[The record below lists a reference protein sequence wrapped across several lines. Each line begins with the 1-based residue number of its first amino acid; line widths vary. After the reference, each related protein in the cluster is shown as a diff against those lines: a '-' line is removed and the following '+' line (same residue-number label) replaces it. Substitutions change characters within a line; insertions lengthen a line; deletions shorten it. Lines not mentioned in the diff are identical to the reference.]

1 MTPPNGKTTLGKLS
15 NEIKTA
21 QLVNALSQEL
31 DEDARRRGS
40 KGILPL
46 NGYAEK
52 IYGVK
57 LSDALKEVCRPLLD
71 ETVEDVD
78 DIRMVFIFGIVAWNL
93 AVLAKLAPEKF
104 QENYDIIRSAA
115 PAHRVKNWDRDM
127 TLLIG
132 RKQKLFPQIDMM
144 LSDCKVV
151 HEGNQYRLAVAGTP
165 CDDIPAADLKKMFP
179 EAFERAEK
187 PSLWQ
192 KIRGCLGW
200 NASGRDEPD
209 LELPAPVQSNDS
221 SSSEMIPPPELI
233 SPEDIFLSEEFESDD
248 AMPSYREI
256 FPSEPE
262 ITLFI
267 GNRVLTVNDFYCLN
281 PDCRCH
287 ESIVEFAVAETGEE
301 RELIFGVY
309 AIDYQTLEWSIASG
323 YPASAADIPL
333 PVLRSMT
340 ENQIPDFYQTLEK
353 RHKKLRQVFATR
365 KQGTRSGSNRTAKK
379 KKRKKNKR

>member
-1 MTPPNGKTTLGKLS
+1 MATPNGKTTLGKSS
-15 NEIKTA
+15 NEMKIS
-21 QLVNALSQEL
+21 QLVDALSQEL
-31 DEDARRRGS
+31 DEDARLRG
-40 KGILPL
+40 KEGILPL

-71 ETVEDVD
+71 DAVD
-78 DIRMVFIFGIVAWNL
+78 DDADLRAVFVFGIVAWNL
-93 AVLAKLAPEKF
+93 AVLAKLAPERF
-104 QENYDIIRSAA
+104 QKNYDILQIAA
-115 PAHRVKNWDRDM
+115 SINGMKELDHDLA
-127 TLLIG
+127 LLIK
-132 RKQKLFPQIDMM
+132 RKQKLFSQIDMM

-151 HEGNQYRLAVAGTP
+151 HEGSQYRLAVAGTP
-165 CDDIPAADLKKMFP
+165 CNDIPPDELKKMFP
-179 EAFERAEK
+179 EAFERIEK

-200 NASGRDEPD
+200 NASGQEP
-209 LELPAPVQSNDS
+209 PAPVQSNDS
-221 SSSEMIPPPELI
+221 RSTEMIPPPELI
-233 SPEDIFLSEEFESDD
+233 SPEDIFWPEKFESDD

-262 ITLFI
+262 MMLFI
-267 GNRVLTVNDFYCLN
+267 GNRAITVNDFYCLN

-287 ESIVEFAVAETGEE
+287 ESIVEFAAAENGEDD
-301 RELIFGVY
+301 ELIFGVY
-309 AIDYQTLEWSIASG
+309 AIDYQTQEWSIASG
-323 YPASAADIPL
+323 YPASANDIPL
-333 PVLRSMT
+333 PVLRSMM

-353 RHKKLRQVFATR
+353 RHEKLRQTFATR